1 MASVEKNDL
10 TYFGVLMNRKLI
22 STGIYLFK
30 PEYLIEGT
38 ITQEEKNVYFTDTL
52 ENEYLTIHDTETL
65 STDEETAVGYII
77 SDEDLTKK
85 YPDLSIPEAKV
96 AYFDEVRD
104 MAHLGFYV
112 FDEDL
117 IAVMP
122 VDLLTMSNTI
132 NSMKRNPDSNIIKIP
147 SSTFVQ
153 PDMSGFDDTNNG
165 LTNFEE
171 LKASEYVYITIDM
184 FNDIYESKSF
194 EEMKEKLN
202 VIKSAYDSMH
212 TLLVDENV
220 DIEPPKSLNVEQF
233 FERKV
238 TGKHITDLFNA
249 SYDAFLAIDDIERL
263 KETVKQIVDVYTDL
277 SYVLDGKQNL
287 GPHVDLAQ
295 DYLYSLIDKY
305 EELLKLDNIDDIK
318 KGITE
323 IKNSQFKNI
332 SAISK
337 TYDDLSKKNE
347 LVEVNIEHEKKQEE
361 PESTINKKSITNSR
375 FNYVN
380 VYSQMIERIIGRDR
394 QIGNILTAIDK
405 MDASVGTNKKY
416 SVLIAGTTGTGKT
429 QTFNELKKAMP
440 DRPIVI
446 VDTNQLTQ
454 EGYIGGKIEK
464 NVLGALL
471 IEAHNIN
478 NKGKKDNGTIT
489 PADLELAET
498 GIVVLDEIDKRA
510 EKGDSSKDNVNC
522 GAVVDQLLKF
532 MDGTT
537 YTAEVGKQSIPFDT
551 SKVGVMASGAFQ
563 EYFDEKEKGEKCLG
577 FTSQLKNEED
587 EFKKYNEVKPEDLVK
602 YGLDNQFIGRFQ
614 SVILYPPHTLESLIE
629 LETTEATSN
638 IEVEKAYFNSKG
650 VELVYDEEFIET
662 VAAAAIKLKT
672 GGRGLS
678 NIISRCLSNVGD
690 EINRNPNV
698 YKILYL
704 PKEAVDD
711 PGKVMLLKKKSGHIL
726 MEEVFRRNIEEGQGT
741 RKLKRITFNKDALNE
756 VMKYKNTLCKDESV
770 GMELAS
776 DNQKLKQKGM
786 N

>member
-38 ITQEEKNVYFTDTL
+38 ISEEDKNVYFTDTL

-65 STDEETAVGYII
+65 SIDEETAVGYII
-77 SDEDLTKK
+77 SDEELTKK

-96 AYFDEVRD
+96 AYFDQVRD

-112 FDEDL
+112 YDEDL

-122 VDLLTMSNTI
+122 IDLLTMSQTI
-132 NSMKRNPDSNIIKIP
+132 NSMKKNPDSNIIKVP
-147 SSTFVQ
+147 SSTFMQ
-153 PDMSGFDDTNNG
+153 PDMSGFDDTKDNP
-165 LTNFEE
+165 TNLEE
-171 LKASEYVYITIDM
+171 LKESDFVVISIDL
-184 FNDIYESKSF
+184 FKDIFEAKTF

-202 VIKSAYDSMH
+202 VIKGAYDSMNS
-212 TLLVDENV
+212 LLVDENGN
-220 DIEPPKSLNVEQF
+220 IETPKNLNVEQF

-238 TGKHITDLFNA
+238 TGKHIIDLFNA
-249 SYDAFLAIDDIERL
+249 SHDALLAIDDIEQL
-263 KETVKQIVDVYTDL
+263 KETIKQIVDVYTDL
-277 SYVLDGKQNL
+277 SYVLDGKENL
-287 GPHVDLAQ
+287 GSHVDLAQ
-295 DYLYSLIDKY
+295 DYLYSLIDEY
-305 EELLKLDNIDDIK
+305 EELLTIDDLTIIK
-318 KGITE
+318 NKTTE
-323 IKNSQFKNI
+323 ILNKQFKNI
-332 SAISK
+332 SAISN
-337 TYDDLSKKNE
+337 TYDELSKKNE
-347 LVEVNIEHEKKQEE
+347 LAEVKIEHEEKQEE
-361 PESTINKKSITNSR
+361 LESAFNKKSITNSR

-380 VYSQMIERIIGRDR
+380 VYNQMIERIIGRDK

-464 NVLGALL
+464 NILGALL
-471 IEAHNIN
+471 MEAHNIN

-510 EKGDSSKDNVNC
+510 EKGGGSKDNVNC

-537 YTAEVGKQSIPFDT
+537 YTAEVGKQAIPFDT

-563 EYFDEKEKGEKCLG
+563 EYFDEKEKGEKRLG
-577 FTSQLKNEED
+577 FASGSKNDED
-587 EFKKYNEVKPEDLVK
+587 EFKKYSEVKPEDLVK

-629 LETTEATSN
+629 LETTQATSN
-638 IEVEKAYFNSKG
+638 IEVEKIYFNSKG
-650 VELVYDEEFIET
+650 LELVCDDEFIET
-662 VAAAAIKLKT
+662 AAAAAIKLKT

-690 EINRNPNV
+690 EINRNPNT

-711 PGKVMLLKKKSGHIL
+711 PGKVMLLKKTGGHIL
-726 MEEVFRRNIEEGQGT
+726 MEEVFRRNIEEGKGT
-741 RKLKRITFNKDALNE
+741 RKLKRISFNKDALNE
-756 VMKYKNTLCKDESV
+756 VMKYKNTLCKNESV
-770 GMELAS
+770 GMEIS
-776 DNQKLKQKGM
+776 HDNQKLKQMGK

>member
-212 TLLVDENV
+212 ALLVDENG

-394 QIGNILTAIDK
+394 QIGSILTAIDK

-537 YTAEVGKQSIPFDT
+537 YTAEVGKQAIPFDT

-563 EYFDEKEKGEKCLG
+563 EYFDEKEKGEKRLG

-756 VMKYKNTLCKDESV
+756 VMKYKNTLCKDESA
-770 GMELAS
+770 GMELAP